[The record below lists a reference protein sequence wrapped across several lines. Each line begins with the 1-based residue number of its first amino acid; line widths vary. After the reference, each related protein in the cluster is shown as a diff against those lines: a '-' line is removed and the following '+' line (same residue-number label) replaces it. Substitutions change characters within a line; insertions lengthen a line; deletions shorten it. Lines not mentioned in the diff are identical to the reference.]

1 MVMESAFILLVV
13 GLTSAGAYVL
23 GTVRLGFSGSGI
35 RLALGKTCECV
46 GLMLV
51 FGVLNLAVAMFT
63 ILAIRSLSGRFVSL
77 YIASDTT
84 FLTLSWLQALTFQAW
99 RAGPHQRHTSESRDS
114 ELLHREL

>member
-1 MVMESAFILLVV
+1 MAMESMFILVVV

-23 GTVRLGFSGSGI
+23 GTAGLGFSRSRM

-51 FGVLNLAVAMFT
+51 FGVLNLAVAMSS
-63 ILAIRSLSGRFVSL
+63 ILAMRSLSGRFVSL

-84 FLTLSWLQALTFQAW
+84 FLMLSWLQALAFQAW
-99 RAGPHQRHTSESRDS
+99 RAGSDQRQSSESRDS
-114 ELLHREL
+114 GLVHREP